1 LPWSQV
7 KEFKDPEIKHRHMS
21 HLFGVYPGHSLTPE
35 TTPELCKAAANSMIK
50 RGEIGPGWSMAWKTA
65 LWARLWNSAHAYSM
79 VKRMFHLIEASET
92 QELFDGGGVYANLF
106 NAHPPF
112 QIDGNFGYWN
122 TLLSLRDPSCQKQSV
137 LYFANFGRHPTVQK
151 VECQIFSP
159 QK

>member
-1 LPWSQV
+1 ML
-7 KEFKDPEIKHRHMS
+7 
-21 HLFGVYPGHSLTPE
+21 LFSSTP
-35 TTPELCKAAANSMIK
+35 
-50 RGEIGPGWSMAWKTA
+50 GEIGPGWSMAWKTA

-92 QELFDGGGVYANLF
+92 HERFDGGGVYANLF

-122 TLLSLRDPSCQKQSV
+122 TLLSLRDPSCQKQLV
-137 LYFANFGRHPTVQK
+137 LYFAIFGRHPTLQK
-151 VECQIFSP
+151 VECRIFLL